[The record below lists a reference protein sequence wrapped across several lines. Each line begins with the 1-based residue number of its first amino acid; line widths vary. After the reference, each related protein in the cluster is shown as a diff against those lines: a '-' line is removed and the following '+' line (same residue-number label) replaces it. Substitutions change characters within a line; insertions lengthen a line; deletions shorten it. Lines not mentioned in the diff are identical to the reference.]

1 MVKSKT
7 ATIKYLGTSI
17 IEQNSDNC
25 AQSDM
30 QLAITYKH
38 IQSNFGA
45 SNSDGSNTMDGSN

>member
-7 ATIKYLGTSI
+7 ATIQYLGTLI